1 MVAGRPRTEPL
12 IPPPGVQEFKRT
24 SYFAALALAGI
35 LALLLLY
42 SGRISSEMRD
52 FEVYWT
58 AASRA
63 VGSEPLYRVEDGHF
77 QFKYLPAFALAA
89 TPLAALPLNA
99 AKAVW
104 FALSAALLVAL
115 LVLSLRLLAERRRPT
130 WLLVTAMLVTMAKFF
145 GHELVLGQVNLLF
158 AVLVVCGI
166 LAMERKRD
174 MVAATCFVA
183 AVVVKPYGLL
193 FLPWLAVVR
202 GRRAAASA
210 MLALLIALAAPAVVY
225 GVDGTIALHRA
236 WWWAVTSSTAP
247 NLTNPDNVS
256 VAAWMAKWLGEN
268 QTATLTAAL
277 ISCALLAVA
286 SVVIAQGRNV
296 TGREALEGA
305 LLLTLVP
312 LLSPQ
317 GWDYV
322 FLVATPAVAIIVN
335 NDDRLPTPLRA
346 LTWLAL
352 AAIGLSIYDVLGR
365 QLYSRFMALSIITPC
380 FLVVVSALTAL
391 RLRRDSALSS
401 APDGD
406 GCRRARPHRRKS

>member
-12 IPPPGVQEFKRT
+12 RSSTGEQEFRST
-24 SYFAALALAGI
+24 SKYIALALAGV
-35 LALLLLY
+35 LATALLY
-42 SGRISSEMRD
+42 SGRISNEMRD

-63 VGSEPLYRVEDGHF
+63 VASEPLYRAEDGHF

-89 TPLAALPLNA
+89 APLAALPLGT
-99 AKAVW
+99 AKAAW
-104 FALSAALLVAL
+104 FALSTALLVAL
-115 LVLSLRLLAERRRPT
+115 LALSLRLLTERRRPS
-130 WLLVTAMLVTMAKFF
+130 WLLVTVMLVTMGKFF

-158 AVLVVCGI
+158 AVLVVCGM
-166 LAMERKRD
+166 LAMGRRRD
-174 MVAATCFVA
+174 TVAATCFVA

-202 GRRAAASA
+202 GRRAAAGA
-210 MLALLIALAAPAVVY
+210 VLALLLALAAPAIVY

-236 WWWAVTSSTAP
+236 WWWTVSTSTAP

-256 VAAWMAKWLGEN
+256 VAAWMAKWLGDDR
-268 QTATLTAAL
+268 TAALTAAL
-277 ISCALLAVA
+277 ISGALLAVA
-286 SVVIAQGRNV
+286 SVVIVQGRNV
-296 TGREALEGA
+296 KGREALEGA
-305 LLLTLVP
+305 LLLTMVP

-335 NDDRLPTPLRA
+335 NDDRLSSPLRV

-352 AAIGLSIYDVLGR
+352 AAIGLSIYDLLGR

-380 FLVVVSALTAL
+380 FMVVVAALTAL
-391 RLRRDSALSS
+391 RVRRLT
-401 APDGD
+401 
-406 GCRRARPHRRKS
+406 

>member
-1 MVAGRPRTEPL
+1 MHGRWSASNGTPDEVPL
-12 IPPPGVQEFKRT
+12 AHSEFTEFK
-24 SYFAALALAGI
+24 SVPLEILHAALALAGV
-35 LALLLLY
+35 ARPRC
-42 SGRISSEMRD
+42 SCTR
-52 FEVYWT
+52 V
-58 AASRA
+58 ASRA
-63 VGSEPLYRVEDGHF
+63 RCVTSKSIGRPRHARSAAEPLYRVEDGHF

-99 AKAVW
+99 AKASW

-130 WLLVTAMLVTMAKFF
+130 WLLVTVMLVTMAKFF

-166 LAMERKRD
+166 LAMGRKRD
-174 MVAATCFVA
+174 IGRRHVLRCRGGGQAVRA
-183 AVVVKPYGLL
+183 AVP
-193 FLPWLAVVR
+193 AVAC
-202 GRRAAASA
+202 RRARPERRGQRH
-210 MLALLIALAAPAVVY
+210 AAPYSSRWRRRPSFMGSTGPSRCTAP
-225 GVDGTIALHRA
+225 GGGRHQ
-236 WWWAVTSSTAP
+236 STAP
-247 NLTNPDNVS
+247 EPDEPRQCRLSLPGWRNGW
-256 VAAWMAKWLGEN
+256 ARIA
-268 QTATLTAAL
+268 TATLVTAAL
-277 ISCALLAVA
+277 ISGALLAVA

-322 FLVATPAVAIIVN
+322 FLVATPAIAIIVN

-380 FLVVVSALTAL
+380 FMVVVAALTAL
-391 RLRRDSALSS
+391 RLRRLA
-401 APDGD
+401 
-406 GCRRARPHRRKS
+406 

>member
-12 IPPPGVQEFKRT
+12 RSSTGEQEFSST
-24 SYFAALALAGI
+24 SKYIALALAGV
-35 LALLLLY
+35 LATALLY
-42 SGRISSEMRD
+42 SGRISNEMRD

-63 VGSEPLYRVEDGHF
+63 VASEPLYRAEDGHF

-89 TPLAALPLNA
+89 APLAALPLGT
-99 AKAVW
+99 AKAAW
-104 FALSAALLVAL
+104 FALSTALLVAL
-115 LVLSLRLLAERRRPT
+115 LALSLRLLTERRRPS
-130 WLLVTAMLVTMAKFF
+130 WLLVTVMLVTMGKFF

-158 AVLVVCGI
+158 AVLVVCGM
-166 LAMERKRD
+166 LAIGRRRD
-174 MVAATCFVA
+174 TVAATCFVA

-210 MLALLIALAAPAVVY
+210 VLALLIALAAPAIVY

-236 WWWAVTSSTAP
+236 WWWTVSTSTAP

-256 VAAWMAKWLGEN
+256 VAAWMAKWLGDDR
-268 QTATLTAAL
+268 AAALTAAL
-277 ISCALLAVA
+277 ISGALLAVA
-286 SVVIAQGRNV
+286 SVVIVQGRNV
-296 TGREALEGA
+296 KGREALEGA
-305 LLLTLVP
+305 LLLTMVP

-335 NDDRLPTPLRA
+335 NDDRLPSPLRV

-352 AAIGLSIYDVLGR
+352 AAIGLSIYDLLGR

-380 FLVVVSALTAL
+380 FMVVVAALTAL
-391 RLRRDSALSS
+391 RVRRLT
-401 APDGD
+401 
-406 GCRRARPHRRKS
+406 